1 MGLTAA
7 LIGPFIERRGPRL
20 SMAIATVLVVLGWI
34 SAYCGIMF
42 QVYPLLYIGTG
53 VLVAAGYGITIVVS
67 ISIVQK
73 WFPDLR
79 GVSGIT
85 VAGMGGGENIF
96 KQVSQDLDD
105 DGLRQVFL
113 LHGGLALAFKLMA
126 TMVLRTPPPNY
137 AVNGSDIH
145 CIPLN
150 KAPAAAHVQNN
161 YLDVVVNYEVV
172 GQNQSL
178 TTDGIYFT
186 HVKALSLVQCIFSPD
201 FLFLY
206 LAFAVSAS
214 PIVLFLSEMPAYVV
228 IMLRATI
235 DQTNYFVLHTNI
247 ACALGNVLGPIL
259 ADAIIR
265 IFYGNPAFVR
275 KMVFMAFL
283 LTQTISVAVLIQHI
297 DNIDTFQ
304 WPLYIAASSSG
315 VGFGIIPSLL
325 SDLFGVYNAGTMFGL
340 ILTSWC
346 AASVTIRVLLR
357 ESSSMAL
364 EIPSHLQ
371 VLLVISIVGCVM
383 VGLARSSSMDRFYRG
398 YQLTICGKV
407 LIQRPS
413 SRLMQ
418 ELSSIKMSQDGP
430 SDMLHEWI
438 SDEYTADYA
447 SDSTSPILLV
457 HPDYHHM
464 HVSTPRTTELLAWN
478 RKIL

>member
-1 MGLTAA
+1 
-7 LIGPFIERRGPRL
+7 
-20 SMAIATVLVVLGWI
+20 
-34 SAYCGIMF
+34 
-42 QVYPLLYIGTG
+42 
-53 VLVAAGYGITIVVS
+53 
-67 ISIVQK
+67 
-73 WFPDLR
+73 
-79 GVSGIT
+79 
-85 VAGMGGGENIF
+85 
-96 KQVSQDLDD
+96 
-105 DGLRQVFL
+105 
-113 LHGGLALAFKLMA
+113 GLALAFKLMA

-275 KMVFMAFL
+275 KMLPF
-283 LTQTISVAVLIQHI
+283 
-297 DNIDTFQ
+297 
-304 WPLYIAASSSG
+304 
-315 VGFGIIPSLL
+315 
-325 SDLFGVYNAGTMFGL
+325 
-340 ILTSWC
+340 
-346 AASVTIRVLLR
+346 
-357 ESSSMAL
+357 
-364 EIPSHLQ
+364 
-371 VLLVISIVGCVM
+371 
-383 VGLARSSSMDRFYRG
+383 
-398 YQLTICGKV
+398 
-407 LIQRPS
+407 
-413 SRLMQ
+413 
-418 ELSSIKMSQDGP
+418 
-430 SDMLHEWI
+430 
-438 SDEYTADYA
+438 
-447 SDSTSPILLV
+447 
-457 HPDYHHM
+457 
-464 HVSTPRTTELLAWN
+464 
-478 RKIL
+478 